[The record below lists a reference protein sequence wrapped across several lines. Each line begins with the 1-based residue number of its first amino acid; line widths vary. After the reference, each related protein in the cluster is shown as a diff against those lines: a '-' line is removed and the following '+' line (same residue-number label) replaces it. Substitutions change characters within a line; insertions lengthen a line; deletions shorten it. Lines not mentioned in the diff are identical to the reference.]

1 MTIIKIKNSEKI
13 PKHLKNCI
21 INHAGSEMSTVSLG
35 LYKHKPKNP
44 IDKLKNP
51 LAYDPANVQI
61 MLKSVLIQV
70 CQKETPRYLLLKLKQ
85 VNGEVTVE
93 TDLTGPMV
101 QYENTGVKK
110 IAGYF
115 IKILNVFLIPIA
127 TTKVKST

>member
-70 CQKETPRYLLLKLKQ
+70 CQKETPRSLLRQIKMKMRKQ
-85 VNGEVTVE
+85 RPRPISMQRHSE
-93 TDLTGPMV
+93 TC
-101 QYENTGVKK
+101 
-110 IAGYF
+110 
-115 IKILNVFLIPIA
+115 
-127 TTKVKST
+127 S